1 MKILLLEDDIA
12 LSDILEDH
20 LTHNGFE
27 VFIAMNGEKALEYF
41 LDEVFDLAIMDINT
55 PRISGLEVLKT
66 IRSDYKI
73 KTPVIMI
80 TAYQDTKHLKDAF
93 ENEVDD
99 YIKKPFDLEE
109 LDQRVN
115 RICRHFAL
123 NKNDSI
129 QIGDITFNPNE
140 CELIINDKKVSMAK
154 KERDILRYFITHKN
168 RVVSSEE
175 LLQNIWTYDDQPSDS
190 TIRVYIKTLR
200 EFIGKDKITTI
211 RGIGYKFESE

>member
-66 IRSDYKI
+66 IRTDYKI

>member
-66 IRSDYKI
+66 IRIDYKI